1 MPPKPERRLFQYV
14 SKPRR
19 PAREPAPAP
28 EVCGGG
34 GEEVVASDADADA
47 VYRMVTAAPTPSAME
62 SALSASGVA
71 ISAPLLDLVLRRF
84 RFAHGDP
91 LRALSLLSL
100 ALDRHGVA
108 PSPFALD
115 TALYVLGR
123 ARRFAH
129 MWDLLR
135 SSRRL
140 VPDAVTPRTAMVVL
154 GRVAKVCSVRETVD
168 SFRRLSRMLRG
179 RGDDQEGQLFNALLR
194 TLCQEKSMS
203 DARNVYHALKYEFKV
218 NRQTFNI
225 LLSGWKSAEDAEA
238 FVAEMR
244 ELGVEPDLVTYNSLI
259 DCHCKNRGVEN
270 AYKLLDEMREK
281 DISPDVITYTSLIG
295 GLGLIGQPDKAKH
308 LLKEMHELGCYPDV
322 PAYNTAIRNFVIAK
336 RLGDAFALMEEM
348 ASKGLMPNATTYNL
362 FFRCYYWAYDIGSAW
377 QLYERMRS
385 EGCFPNTQSC
395 MFIVRLCH
403 RHGRVA
409 QALELWSDMVNNGF
423 GSFTL
428 VSDVLFDLLC
438 DEGKLDEAERCF
450 HQMIELGQKPSNVA
464 FRRIKILMQ
473 LANREES
480 IARLTA
486 QMAQFG
492 REITEKES
500 SVLRYVVQAED
511 EVGGQ
516 DGGRG
521 GGCGGGG
528 GGIPTAWRARP
539 SPPLRPKPP
548 PKVRVSRTQVKLRGS
563 PDAGQASREPGAA
576 GPSRE
581 PDVAGPSREPDA
593 AGPSREPGAAG
604 GSREPGAAGGSRQP
618 VPDAAQLA
626 VVPYVED
633 IDRYLRSL
641 EAEQTRRPMIN
652 YVQEIQGG
660 IINMD
665 VRGIL
670 VDWMADV
677 AYVFNLQ
684 EETLHHAV
692 SYVDRFL
699 SKIAFPGDKLKL
711 LGTTALFVASK
722 YEEIHPPHVRNFSA
736 VTVNTYTT
744 QQVSKMELDILRFL
758 NFDVGSPTV
767 ITFLRKFLTSCC
779 GGNNSSN
786 RKLELM
792 CNYLAELSLL
802 DDYYIRFLPSIVA
815 AACLFVGKF
824 TLNPNT
830 RPWFGSVST
839 ITPPENIKV
848 CFLKDLKYANS

>member
-28 EVCGGG
+28 EVFGGGGG

-492 REITEKES
+492 RLAPEDCRRVDHTLQSTHQSSDRTDTDTIVKHSNTFES
-500 SVLRYVVQAED
+500 
-511 EVGGQ
+511 
-516 DGGRG
+516 
-521 GGCGGGG
+521 
-528 GGIPTAWRARP
+528 
-539 SPPLRPKPP
+539 
-548 PKVRVSRTQVKLRGS
+548 
-563 PDAGQASREPGAA
+563 
-576 GPSRE
+576 
-581 PDVAGPSREPDA
+581 
-593 AGPSREPGAAG
+593 
-604 GSREPGAAGGSRQP
+604 
-618 VPDAAQLA
+618 
-626 VVPYVED
+626 
-633 IDRYLRSL
+633 
-641 EAEQTRRPMIN
+641 RR
-652 YVQEIQGG
+652 
-660 IINMD
+660 
-665 VRGIL
+665 
-670 VDWMADV
+670 
-677 AYVFNLQ
+677 
-684 EETLHHAV
+684 
-692 SYVDRFL
+692 
-699 SKIAFPGDKLKL
+699 
-711 LGTTALFVASK
+711 
-722 YEEIHPPHVRNFSA
+722 
-736 VTVNTYTT
+736 
-744 QQVSKMELDILRFL
+744 
-758 NFDVGSPTV
+758 
-767 ITFLRKFLTSCC
+767 
-779 GGNNSSN
+779 
-786 RKLELM
+786 
-792 CNYLAELSLL
+792 
-802 DDYYIRFLPSIVA
+802 
-815 AACLFVGKF
+815 
-824 TLNPNT
+824 
-830 RPWFGSVST
+830 
-839 ITPPENIKV
+839 
-848 CFLKDLKYANS
+848 